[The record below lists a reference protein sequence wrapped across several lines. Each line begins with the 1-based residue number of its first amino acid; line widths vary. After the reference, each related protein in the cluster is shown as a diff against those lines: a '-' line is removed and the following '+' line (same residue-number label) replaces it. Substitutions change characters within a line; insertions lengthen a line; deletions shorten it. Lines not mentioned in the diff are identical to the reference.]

1 SYATGDILVT
11 SVGVR
16 ESVAGSRLPSR
27 RRSLMSTMREVAA
40 LAGVSAKTV
49 SRVMNNDRYVSDDVR
64 RRVESA
70 IKELKY
76 IPNTVA
82 RTFRSG
88 RDAAIGIAVPDISD
102 PFFATAPHPVE
113 QVARG
118 RGVAV
123 FVTSLGSDPADER
136 TGVEALLGRQIA

>member
-64 RRVESA
+64 RRVDAA
-70 IKELKY
+70 IRELKY
-76 IPNTVA
+76 VPNTVA

-88 RDAAIGIAVPDISD
+88 RDAATGIAGPDISD
-102 PFFATAPHPVE
+102 PSFPPVPHPVE
-113 QVARG
+113 LIAR
-118 RGVAV
+118 RHGVAV
-123 FVTSLGSDPADER
+123 FVTSLGTDEAAER
-136 TGVEALLGRQIA
+136 T